1 MGQTTHLGQGDLML
15 ADGILNP
22 QLASLLA
29 RFRHANSIAIL
40 DGPFPFY
47 PNVETVDLTLVRGIP
62 TISQVLDAVLPVLDR
77 SALGLLVANEFA
89 ANVDSA
95 TVAEYTAHHAG
106 LPTTFIPHTE
116 FKQRVNDCIG
126 IIRTADSVPYS
137 NVIITCG

>member
-1 MGQTTHLGQGDLML
+1 ML

-29 RFRHANSIAIL
+29 RFRHANSIAVL
-40 DGPFPFY
+40 DGPFPY
-47 PNVETVDLTLVRGIP
+47 YANVETVDLTLVRGIP
-62 TISQVLDAVLPVLDR
+62 TISQVLDAILPTLDH

-89 ANVDSA
+89 ANVDAS
-95 TVAEYTAHHAG
+95 TVAEYTSHHAS
-106 LPTTFIPHTE
+106 LPTTFIQHIE

-126 IIRTADSVPYS
+126 IIRTADTTPYS